1 VASPAWLLPTNRYAV
16 LVTRKYNFAFLYCLF
31 TDQLISKKRIPDFS
45 GLQRLNTAVAKF
57 IPKKINVIYERSRIS
72 REGMST
78 LALGINNLHRQALK
92 KGAKTVSRNLS
103 VRENRFRAEDLRVF
117 RLCWGDWRR

>member
-1 VASPAWLLPTNRYAV
+1 V

-92 KGAKTVSRNLS
+92 KGAKTVSQNLS

-117 RLCWGDWRR
+117 RLC